1 MKLTLPR
8 LVVALTF
15 LALLAMATRVS
26 ADTDTWWHLR
36 TGQWIVE
43 HQAVPMT
50 DPFSFTFAGQPWRY
64 PSAGWISEVALFWLF
79 TRFSYAGLNLFTAG
93 CVLLAFAFVYRA
105 CQGPALLKAFVIIL
119 AAAVSAIFWSARPQ
133 MVSLVLASVFA
144 YVLYRYRWHNVNRLW
159 LLPPLMVIW
168 ANSHGG
174 FAIGFILIALTLA
187 GQLLTLIWQ
196 RVEQRFFGDTGM
208 IGPTSNLS
216 LAGGDVGPAGI
227 FWLIVIGAVCAVAV
241 AVNPSGPVMLLYPFQ
256 TVSIGVLRDYIQEW
270 QSPNFHELRSQ
281 AFLWLL
287 FGTLAAMML
296 SHRRANLTDLVLVC
310 GTGYL
315 GFLAGR
321 NVPLLALVA
330 PPILTR
336 HLAAL
341 IEDWQSRWQA
351 LDIPSPSV
359 STGRATLINWLI
371 LGILT
376 VVTLVKMLTA
386 LPPTLNEQALARTLP
401 FGAADF
407 VRREKPTGPLFNSY
421 NFGGYLSWAL
431 YPDYPIFVDG
441 RTDLYDEAFLADYL
455 QVALVQR
462 DYQSIL
468 DRYGVNLVIVE
479 SQSALAARLST
490 DAGWQM
496 LYHDAVADVYQ
507 RTGAGP

>member
-1 MKLTLPR
+1 MNLTLPR
-8 LVVALTF
+8 LVTALTF

-36 TGQWIVE
+36 AGQWIVE
-43 HQAVPMT
+43 HRAVPTT
-50 DPFSFTFAGQPWRY
+50 DPFSFTAAGQPWRY
-64 PSAGWISEVALFWLF
+64 PSAGWMSEVALFWLF
-79 TRFSYAGLNLFTAG
+79 TRFGYAGLNLFTAA
-93 CVLLAFAFVYRA
+93 CVLLAFIFVYRA

-133 MVSLVLASVFA
+133 MVSLVLASLFA

-159 LLPPLMVIW
+159 LLPVLMLVW

-187 GQLLTLIWQ
+187 GQALTLAWY

-208 IGPTSNLS
+208 IGSTSNLGQS
-216 LAGGDVGPAGI
+216 GGDVGPAGI
-227 FWLIVIGAVCAVAV
+227 FWLILISLACAAAVAL
-241 AVNPSGPVMLLYPFQ
+241 NPSGPVMLLYPFQ
-256 TVSIGVLRDYIQEW
+256 TVSIGVLRDFIQEW

-287 FGTLAAMML
+287 FATLGAMML

-310 GTGYL
+310 GTAYL

-351 LDIPSPSV
+351 LEILSLTAPDK
-359 STGRATLINWLI
+359 RAPLINWLM
-371 LGILT
+371 LGVLALAT
-376 VVTLVKMLTA
+376 AAKMFLA
-386 LPPTLNEQALARTLP
+386 FPPALNEQELARTLP
-401 FGAADF
+401 LGAANF
-407 VRREKPTGPLFNSY
+407 VLREKPAGPMFNAY

-431 YPDYPIFVDG
+431 YPDYLIFVDG
-441 RTDLYDEAFLADYL
+441 RTDLYPEAFLKDYV
-455 QVALVQR
+455 QVAFAQR
-462 DYQSIL
+462 DYQTLL
-468 DRYGVNLVIVE
+468 DRYSINLVIIE
-479 SQSALAARLST
+479 ANSALAARLSA
-490 DAGWQM
+490 DANWQT
-496 LYHDAVADVYQ
+496 LYQDETADVYQ
-507 RTGAGP
+507 RRSANP

>member
-8 LVVALTF
+8 LVTTLTF

-64 PSAGWISEVALFWLF
+64 PSAGWLSEVALFWLF

-93 CVLLAFAFVYRA
+93 CVLLAFVFVYRA

-119 AAAVSAIFWSARPQ
+119 AAAVSAVFWSARPQ
-133 MVSLVLASVFA
+133 IVSLVLASVFA
-144 YVLYRYRWHNVNRLW
+144 YVLYRYRWNNVNRLW
-159 LLPPLMVIW
+159 LLPPLMVLW

-174 FAIGFILIALTLA
+174 FAIGFVLIVLTLM

-208 IGPTSNLS
+208 IGPTSNLG

-227 FWLIVIGAVCAVAV
+227 FWLILTGVVCAVAV
-241 AVNPSGPVMLLYPFQ
+241 ALNPSGPVMLLYPFQ

-351 LDIPSPSV
+351 LEVPPPSQP
-359 STGRATLINWLI
+359 THRALLMNWAI
-371 LGILT
+371 LGVLT
-376 VVTLVKMLTA
+376 VVTLVKILMA
-386 LPPTLNEQALARTLP
+386 LPIVINEQELARTLP
-401 FGAADF
+401 VGAADF
-407 VRREKPTGPLFNSY
+407 VRREKPVGPLFNSY
-421 NFGGYLSWAL
+421 NFGGYLSWVL

-441 RTDLYDEAFLADYL
+441 RTDLYDAAFLDDYL
-455 QVALVQR
+455 QVALAR
-462 DYQSIL
+462 RGYQTIL
-468 DRYGVNLVIVE
+468 DRYGINLIIVE
-479 SQSALAARLST
+479 ANSVLADRLSASG
-490 DAGWQM
+490 DWQTV
-496 LYHDAVADVYQ
+496 YHDATADVYQ
-507 RTGAGP
+507 RTSVTP